1 MIKTDDR
8 LLFERYKSIYKEA
21 ITLDSVATHYEQLFN
36 SYSNKYNLESPIGD
50 GIVEVDQQGLSFIVD
65 CLSMDQINHI
75 YGGGTDISQHVRDHI
90 DLVREALKYIGVTDV
105 GEVSTDSQ
113 TMSIKP
119 SGSSFSVV
127 AYSTDMLAIEV
138 NIKNGDNLIE
148 QQPEKALR
156 IFDGLVAKI
165 YEAISYL
172 QHEIVHNFNER

>member
-1 MIKTDDR
+1 MIRNDDR
-8 LLFERYKSIYKEA
+8 ILYEKYKNIYKEA
-21 ITLDSVATHYEQLFN
+21 ITLDNVATHYEQLFK
-36 SYSNKYNLESPIGD
+36 SYSQKHNLESPIGD
-50 GIVEVDQQGLSFIVD
+50 GIIEVDKEGIAFIVD

-75 YGGGTDISQHVRDHI
+75 YGGGEDVSQHVRDHI

-105 GEVSTDSQ
+105 GEVSTNSQ

-119 SGSSFSVV
+119 TGSSFSVV

-148 QQPEKALR
+148 QQPEKALK

-172 QHEIVHNFNER
+172 QHEIVHNFNQR